1 MSHRHSF
8 DRELESARRYY
19 SAYGVGVVLFGAFV
33 AVVGRLSV
41 VGFMVMG
48 IGAVFAL
55 LGTIAPASICLRVA
69 TADEEY
75 KSMKRIEDE
84 DGEI

>member
-1 MSHRHSF
+1 
-8 DRELESARRYY
+8 
-19 SAYGVGVVLFGAFV
+19 V